1 MEQRRLR
8 QDMRLLAGA
17 GLIVATT
24 LVACGQK
31 SDGSA
36 DKTAEKTES
45 EARMTNETIDYRTIA
60 FNTIGGE
67 ESSLAEF
74 SGQALLVV
82 NVASKC
88 GYTPQYEGLQTL
100 YEKYNAQ
107 GLTVIG
113 FPANNYGEQEPGS
126 NEEILQF
133 CQTRFAVSFPMMAK
147 VSVKGD
153 DQHPLFTYLTENT
166 DPTGDIPWNFHKFLL
181 DREGNI
187 VARFEPGIE
196 PLSDE
201 LTGAIEKIL

>member
-1 MEQRRLR
+1 M
-8 QDMRLLAGA
+8 A
-17 GLIVATT
+17 
-24 LVACGQK
+24 
-31 SDGSA
+31 
-36 DKTAEKTES
+36 
-45 EARMTNETIDYRTIA
+45 NEVINYRTIA

-67 ESSLAEF
+67 ETSLAEF

-88 GYTPQYEGLQTL
+88 GYTPQYQGLQAL
-100 YEKYNAQ
+100 YEKYSDQ

-113 FPANNYGEQEPGS
+113 FPANNFGKQEPGT

-133 CQTRFAVSFPMMAK
+133 CQSQFAVSFPMMAK

-166 DPTGDIPWNFHKFLL
+166 DPSGDIPWNFHKFLL

-187 VARFEPGIE
+187 VARFEPGVE

>member
-1 MEQRRLR
+1 MGQKRLR
-8 QDMRLLAGA
+8 QNMRLLAGA
-17 GLIVATT
+17 GLIVAAT
-24 LVACGQK
+24 LGACGQK
-31 SDGSA
+31 SDGGAEKSG
-36 DKTAEKTES
+36 EKTEPS
-45 EARMTNETIDYRTIA
+45 MANETINYRTIV
-60 FNTIGGE
+60 FNTIGGKE
-67 ESSLAEF
+67 TSLAEF

-88 GYTPQYEGLQTL
+88 GYTPQYEGLQAL
-100 YEKYNAQ
+100 YEKYSDQ

-113 FPANNYGEQEPGS
+113 FPANNFGKQEPGT

-133 CQTRFAVSFPMMAK
+133 CQSQFAVSFPMMAK

-166 DPTGDIPWNFHKFLL
+166 DPSGDIPWNFHKFLL

-187 VARFEPGIE
+187 VARFEPGVE

>member
-8 QDMRLLAGA
+8 QNMRLLAGA
-17 GLIVATT
+17 GLIVAAT
-24 LVACGQK
+24 LGACGQK

-36 DKTAEKTES
+36 GKSGEKTEPS
-45 EARMTNETIDYRTIA
+45 MANEVINYRTIA

-67 ESSLAEF
+67 ETSLAEF

-88 GYTPQYEGLQTL
+88 GYTPQYQGLQAL
-100 YEKYNAQ
+100 YEKYSDQ

-113 FPANNYGEQEPGS
+113 FPANNFGKQEPGT

-133 CQTRFAVSFPMMAK
+133 CQSQFAVSFPMMAK

-166 DPTGDIPWNFHKFLL
+166 DPSGDIPWNFHKFLL

-187 VARFEPGIE
+187 VARFEPGVE

>member
-1 MEQRRLR
+1 
-8 QDMRLLAGA
+8 MRLLAGA
-17 GLIVATT
+17 GLIVAATIG
-24 LVACGQK
+24 ACGQK

-36 DKTAEKTES
+36 EKYGEKTELS
-45 EARMTNETIDYRTIA
+45 MTNETTDYRTIA

-67 ESSLAEF
+67 ETSLAEF

-88 GYTPQYEGLQTL
+88 GYTPQYQGLQAL
-100 YEKYNAQ
+100 YEKYRDQ

-113 FPANNYGEQEPGS
+113 FPANNFGKQEPGT

-133 CQTRFAVSFPMMAK
+133 CQSQFEVSFPMMAK

-153 DQHPLFTYLTENT
+153 DQHPLFAYLTENT
-166 DPTGDIPWNFHKFLL
+166 DPSGDIPWNFHKFLL

-187 VARFEPGIE
+187 VARFEPGVE